1 MKKDILKCISTID
14 EFNMDEFNKLNIGV
28 EIQDF
33 TDPNLTNEQIE
44 ELVTRYREMLK
55 SFKHTKALH
64 GPFLDLKP
72 SSPDLDIRRVSY
84 DKYLK
89 TMRIAIELDIDYVIF
104 HSQIIP
110 WLNEP
115 NIANLN
121 NLQAREFWESLLI
134 EIDEFNGIIVIE
146 NIFENTPEM
155 LKDLISTISMPKI
168 KINLD
173 LGHARLGTVSLE
185 KWIKELKD
193 YLAYIHLH
201 SNDGFYDLHIEPS
214 EIEINAL
221 NSLLYKYN
229 LNPPISL
236 EFKSDNI
243 PNHVRLIRN

>member
-1 MKKDILKCISTID
+1 
-14 EFNMDEFNKLNIGV
+14 
-28 EIQDF
+28 
-33 TDPNLTNEQIE
+33 
-44 ELVTRYREMLK
+44 
-55 SFKHTKALH
+55 
-64 GPFLDLKP
+64 
-72 SSPDLDIRRVSY
+72 
-84 DKYLK
+84 
-89 TMRIAIELDIDYVIF
+89 MRIAIELDIDYVIF